1 MYTFINYVCEKNALR
16 KKSYKNVQAY
26 TLSHFY
32 CTANK
37 RVARLQ
43 ENQKARD
50 QRSKIKQP
58 HGSEEE
64 KTSKISMATRC
75 NVWMMQKRLPLGIA

>member
-1 MYTFINYVCEKNALR
+1 MA
-16 KKSYKNVQAY
+16 
-26 TLSHFY
+26 HFH
-32 CTANK
+32 CKANK

-50 QRSKIKQP
+50 QRGKMKQT

-64 KTSKISMATRC
+64 NTSKISMATIR
-75 NVWMMQKRLPLGIA
+75 NVWMMQKRRLLGLA